1 MNLSKVLELCRVFKG
16 ELISNTEVRGRGG
29 NGSWQFKCSNG
40 HDFVVT
46 TCKLSQLEDIEFTD
60 QKCHQCWC
68 LKCRN
73 FHMKCLEKIDL
84 ENGHLLSDIN
94 DKSVC
99 KVQCEKKHQFYV
111 KYSREITKVWCKS
124 CR

>member
-1 MNLSKVLELCRVFKG
+1 
-16 ELISNTEVRGRGG
+16 
-29 NGSWQFKCSNG
+29 
-40 HDFVVT
+40 
-46 TCKLSQLEDIEFTD
+46 
-60 QKCHQCWC
+60 
-68 LKCRN
+68 
-73 FHMKCLEKIDL
+73 MKCLEKIDL

-124 CR
+124 CRQEEIKMTKIASQEAQKEAFIKLQK